1 MPAIT
6 DDVHP
11 DHITRRPTALV
22 SPWARWAKKIMSA
35 WFRTTSAL
43 LLFSCVLTQT
53 LAGGKSDPISPTN
66 IFAPDS
72 TPAYSIYRLSLF
84 ELEILFGIF
93 LVVFSLL
100 AYAIVKFRQR
110 KEDDAEPPQIY
121 GSNQMEL
128 AWTVLPVLIV
138 VVLFLST
145 AQVIHR
151 VQDARRPPGTIEVTV
166 VAHQF
171 WWEYRYPQ
179 YGFVAANE
187 LHVPVSEPGRPT
199 PTFLGLLSADVDH
212 SFWVPR
218 LAGKTDL
225 IPNHPN
231 TMWIAPQESGLFLG
245 QCSQY
250 CGTQHAK
257 MLQRVYVQSR
267 DEFDRWVHEQQQPAV
282 SDPSVAAGSALFMLK
297 ACFACH
303 TVRGTAAAGVV
314 GPDLTHLM
322 SRDTLASG
330 AVSNT
335 PENLRRW
342 VRNPATFKPGSLMP
356 APELTENELDQI
368 TAYLLT
374 LH

>member
-1 MPAIT
+1 MEKIVLMCAW
-6 DDVHP
+6 
-11 DHITRRPTALV
+11 RRTASFFLLV
-22 SPWARWAKKIMSA
+22 SCSVTR
-35 WFRTTSAL
+35 
-43 LLFSCVLTQT
+43 T
-53 LAGGKSDPISPTN
+53 LAGEKSNPISPTN

-72 TPAYSIYRLSLF
+72 TPAYAIYRLSVF
-84 ELEILFGIF
+84 ELEILCAIF
-93 LVVFSLL
+93 LVVFGLL
-100 AYAIVKFRQR
+100 AYAVVKFRQR
-110 KEDDAEPPQIY
+110 TEDDTEPPQIY

-138 VVLFLST
+138 VVLFLSA

-151 VQDARRPPGTIEVTV
+151 VQDARRPPGAIEVTV

-179 YGFVAANE
+179 YGFTAANE
-187 LHVPVSEPGRPT
+187 LHVPVSEPDHST

-231 TMWIAPQESGLFLG
+231 GTWIEPRELGLFLG

-282 SDPSVAAGSALFMLK
+282 SDPSAAAGSALFMIK

-303 TVRGTAAAGVV
+303 TVRGTPAAGVV

-330 AVSNT
+330 AVPNT

-356 APELTENELDQI
+356 VPELTEKELDQI